1 MQNWIGEKTLHI
13 LGGKNNFDIIRYY
26 LSFAVFF
33 AHFGILTNTNYFLP
47 TSSVDA
53 VHGFF
58 VLSGFLVFLSYIRNP
73 QVGHYANRRIRRIL
87 PPYFFII
94 TCCFFLG
101 GIISSLSFGEYITST
116 QTWKYLIANYTFLNF
131 LEPALPGVFSNNVVP
146 VINGSLWT
154 LKVEVLL
161 YASVPIVY
169 FLMERYGKLSVFLF
183 IFIFSV
189 IYNEFFLFMYSNT
202 QKEIFLILKR
212 QVGGQLVYFYS
223 GTFLLLYFN
232 FFQKRALYFIILA
245 MLVLWFR
252 DDNIV
257 CKYMEPLAFAVVL
270 IGFAYNLQWFTFLR
284 RYDNIAYGIYLFHFP
299 VIQFVVW
306 LGIDKINI
314 HLALIS
320 SIVCTILISLVS
332 WFLLEKPVLQK
343 RLPSFKF

>member
-1 MQNWIGEKTLHI
+1 MHNWIGEKTLHI

-33 AHFGILTNTNYFLP
+33 AHFGILTNTNCFWP

-73 QVGHYANRRIRRIL
+73 HVGHYTNRRIRRIL

-169 FLMERYGKLSVFLF
+169 FLM
-183 IFIFSV
+183 
-189 IYNEFFLFMYSNT
+189 
-202 QKEIFLILKR
+202 KR

-223 GTFLLLYFN
+223 GTFLLLYFD
-232 FFQKRALYFIILA
+232 FFQKHALYFIILA
-245 MLVLWFR
+245 ILVLWFR

-257 CKYMEPLAFAVVL
+257 CKYVEPLAFAVVL

-320 SIVCTILISLVS
+320 SILCTILISLIS

-343 RLPSFKF
+343 HLPFYKKVQKRLCWRSNN

>member
-1 MQNWIGEKTLHI
+1 MQNWIEEKTLSI
-13 LGGKNNFDIIRYY
+13 LSGKNNFDIIRYY
-26 LSFAVFF
+26 LSFVVFWV
-33 AHFGILTNTNYFLP
+33 HFGTLTNTNYFG
-47 TSSVDA
+47 TSLGVDA

-73 QVGHYANRRIRRIL
+73 QVGHYINRRIRRIF

-131 LEPALPGVFSNNVVP
+131 LEPALPGVFSNNVMP

-169 FLMERYGKLSVFLF
+169 FLMKRYGKLSVFLF
-183 IFIFSV
+183 IFIFSI
-189 IYNEFFLFMYSNT
+189 IYNEFFLYMYSDT

-232 FFQKRALYFIILA
+232 FFQKHAPYFIILA
-245 MLVLWFR
+245 ILILWFS

-257 CKYMEPLAFAVVL
+257 CKYMEPLAFAVVI

-284 RYDNIAYGIYLFHFP
+284 KYDNISYGIYLFHFP
-299 VIQFVVW
+299 VIQFIVW
-306 LGIDKINI
+306 LGMYDFNFISILVFIRKTSITET
-314 HLALIS
+314 LAL
-320 SIVCTILISLVS
+320 
-332 WFLLEKPVLQK
+332 F
-343 RLPSFKF
+343 

>member
-189 IYNEFFLFMYSNT
+189 M
-202 QKEIFLILKR
+202 
-212 QVGGQLVYFYS
+212 
-223 GTFLLLYFN
+223 
-232 FFQKRALYFIILA
+232 
-245 MLVLWFR
+245 FR

-320 SIVCTILISLVS
+320 SILCTILISLVS